1 MLIAPALWAFVCTVC
16 LVISCYWCHRVT
28 PSTYTSLDKHQR
40 WQNFSDQKKKNV
52 DFKILLKFLDSWG
65 LCLGMIWSWISRVG
79 HCIRSRQIN
88 VELLNTNVGLLTPIR
103 ARYYAKRYGRR
114 GRRKKKT
121 VLGNLSKS
129 SRSSLVAQQ
138 VKDPALS
145 LLWHGLVPWPRE
157 CGHAERT
164 ALPQKVS
171 VHIYKVITV
180 QV

>member
-1 MLIAPALWAFVCTVC
+1 M
-16 LVISCYWCHRVT
+16 
-28 PSTYTSLDKHQR
+28 
-40 WQNFSDQKKKNV
+40 
-52 DFKILLKFLDSWG
+52 
-65 LCLGMIWSWISRVG
+65 
-79 HCIRSRQIN
+79 
-88 VELLNTNVGLLTPIR
+88 ELLNTNVGLLTPIR